1 MTLYLEFLQAMY
13 FWPEDI
19 KRRLSRSE
27 YFTDLNRPQIRL
39 MTAVLIMLVV
49 LCEFISSM
57 VICSI

>member
-1 MTLYLEFLQAMY
+1 MY

-27 YFTDLNRPQIRL
+27 YFTDLNRPQIHL

-57 VICSI
+57 SHLLYLRI